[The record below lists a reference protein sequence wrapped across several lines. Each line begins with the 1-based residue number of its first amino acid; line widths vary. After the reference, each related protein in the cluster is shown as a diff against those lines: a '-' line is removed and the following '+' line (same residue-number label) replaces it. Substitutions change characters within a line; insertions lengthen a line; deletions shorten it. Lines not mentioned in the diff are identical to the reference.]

1 MAITLEHDE
10 SVNSASMLTNGNLVI
25 GVIPMSAVAH
35 QKDHL
40 SKHHLGQGKDEHKL
54 YMQVTDGYTWG
65 TSTMHVKVTTKG
77 QEGLVTL
84 IGDSSHLIS
93 YQ

>member
-1 MAITLEHDE
+1 MQ
-10 SVNSASMLTNGNLVI
+10 GNLTV
-25 GVIPMSAVAH
+25 GVKVSLKWHSQNEHPSTY
-35 QKDHL
+35 
-40 SKHHLGQGKDEHKL
+40 HLGRGKEEHEL
-54 YMQVTDGYTWG
+54 YMQMTEGYIKG